1 MNNQPEL
8 TDSQKYALKMFYEK
22 PDVRI
27 SLDKKE
33 RSDIW
38 DHFVVN
44 RSLENILE
52 LQESNP
58 ALYYEMQKALNVN
71 KNIQPAVFSEC
82 VYSQALADKLGLDEF
97 RNHIEIPTLQIDH
110 SFSSEKTLDE
120 FAIRYSYSHAG
131 NTKTLIQAGGARAVD
146 CALISKLDDQVVRIE
161 FKEPYARTSEPD
173 LPKYA
178 EDGIL
183 VTSASFDKK
192 YPQFKAMLKEHLD
205 SGFNVFDHLGN
216 NEAHFSEENIE
227 TAVFENYTGDKFAD
241 VMCTEDE
248 NGYLVMIPVDHV
260 SKWARLE
267 GEIRPTGRN
276 SYKVWTPRKLEESL
290 RSIGAQEVNGKVNV
304 QLKNLK
310 TANARGSSKLSR
322 YKINPLFFV
331 RATDVE
337 VTGDKAIFDKSAV
350 KQLRPSITAKMNF
363 EGLEIARVRDF
374 YQGLI

>member
-1 MNNQPEL
+1 M
-8 TDSQKYALKMFYEK
+8 
-22 PDVRI
+22 
-27 SLDKKE
+27 
-33 RSDIW
+33 
-38 DHFVVN
+38 
-44 RSLENILE
+44 
-52 LQESNP
+52 
-58 ALYYEMQKALNVN
+58 
-71 KNIQPAVFSEC
+71 
-82 VYSQALADKLGLDEF
+82 
-97 RNHIEIPTLQIDH
+97 
-110 SFSSEKTLDE
+110 
-120 FAIRYSYSHAG
+120 
-131 NTKTLIQAGGARAVD
+131 
-146 CALISKLDDQVVRIE
+146 
-161 FKEPYARTSEPD
+161 
-173 LPKYA
+173 
-178 EDGIL
+178 
-183 VTSASFDKK
+183 
-192 YPQFKAMLKEHLD
+192 
-205 SGFNVFDHLGN
+205 
-216 NEAHFSEENIE
+216 
-227 TAVFENYTGDKFAD
+227 FENYTGDKFAD

-304 QLKNLK
+304 HLKNLK

-337 VTGDKAIFDKSAV
+337 VIGDKAIFDKSAV